1 MTGTDDTDVLAD
13 DTPRADGGTP
23 RTDGG
28 TPCTDGGTA
37 DGGSSVADVARDRP
51 DASGSSSP
59 GAAIPTLGTREG
71 VLGTLL
77 SALGRTQLSAL
88 VAGLATL
95 LVALLVGQQ
104 LLGTRLTLVA
114 LAAGGTLALGLYAL
128 NSSRLHV
135 LLAGGALMTP
145 AGVLVAAALAVGVG
159 FALQTARAVG
169 HLAEVTVL
177 LLVLGSFAAV
187 VTAVPL
193 GEREVIGGAFM
204 RFIGMLV
211 PLTVLQLLVVTVV
224 AWETVAVFL
233 ATLVLDSPDPLLAV
247 GRTLL
252 APRGSTALLTFLVY
266 AIALLYLARSLIGAL
281 PIVNLFP
288 PRQRPEIASQVETI
302 RTQFGR
308 ALLVVGVLSFAGYLA
323 ALVTGVAAP
332 AALAQQLPAP
342 LDGVVFALLTATW
355 LRAVFL
361 TLLGALLAV
370 LVGERLRRRVRR
382 LSEADLLRLS
392 MPPIGAAV
400 VAFVAAIGV
409 SAATSPAQ
417 VLSQLPSAAAATA
430 EPLLR
435 SGLVPATLL
444 LVFGSLIALG
454 ALFVLLTVV
463 IGTPVVPERA
473 LGPALASTAVF
484 ALALVLVLFGGSP
497 ALAFL
502 AAVVAMVVWDTGE
515 YAVGL
520 REELGF
526 EAVTARGELVHIGG
540 SLVVGLLVLVVAFAL
555 QLFVTSEFAVAS
567 VPDTTLAAG
576 ALTLA
581 FLTTVVLVSALRE

>member
-1 MTGTDDTDVLAD
+1 MSDPDSGDGEAD
-13 DTPRADGGTP
+13 DTT

-28 TPCTDGGTA
+28 TSDA
-37 DGGSSVADVARDRP
+37 DSSVADVARTRP
-51 DASGSSSP
+51 ETSG
-59 GAAIPTLGTREG
+59 GGRVEAAIPTLGDREG

-88 VAGLATL
+88 VAGLGAL
-95 LVALLVGQQ
+95 LAALLVGQQ

-128 NSSRLHV
+128 NSSRPHV
-135 LLAGGALMTP
+135 LLGGGALMAP
-145 AGVLVAAALAVGVG
+145 AGVLVTAALAVGVG

-187 VTAVPL
+187 ITAVPL
-193 GEREVIGGAFM
+193 GEREVIVGAFM

-233 ATLVLDSPDPLLAV
+233 ANLVLDSPEPLLAV
-247 GRTLL
+247 GQTLL
-252 APRGSTALLTFLVY
+252 APRGSTALLTFLLYVV
-266 AIALLYLARSLIGAL
+266 ILLYLGRSLIGTL

-288 PRQRPEIASQVETI
+288 PRQRPEIASQVEAI
-302 RTQFGR
+302 RTQLGR
-308 ALLVVGVLSFAGYLA
+308 VLLVAAGLSFAGYLG

-332 AALAQQLPAP
+332 AGLAQALPTP
-342 LDGVVFALLTATW
+342 VDGIVFALLTATW
-355 LRAVFL
+355 LRAIFL
-361 TLLGALLAV
+361 TLLGAMLAV

-392 MPPIGAAV
+392 MPPIGAAA
-400 VAFVAAIGV
+400 VAFVAALSV
-409 SAATSPAQ
+409 SAVVTPAE
-417 VLSQLPSAAAATA
+417 VVAQLPAGAAASV
-430 EPLLR
+430 EPILR
-435 SGLVPATLL
+435 GGLVPATLL
-444 LVFGSLIALG
+444 FVFGSLIALG
-454 ALFVLLTVV
+454 MLFVALTMV
-463 IGTPVVPERA
+463 IGLPVVPERA

-540 SLVVGLLVLVVAFAL
+540 SLVVGLLALLGAVLL
-555 QLFVTSEFAVAS
+555 QLLVGSEFLVSS

>member
-1 MTGTDDTDVLAD
+1 MADVTGTDDPAEGGTD
-13 DTPRADGGTP
+13 TP

-28 TPCTDGGTA
+28 TA
-37 DGGSSVADVARDRP
+37 DGDSSVADVARSRP
-51 DASGSSSP
+51 DASGGGQST
-59 GAAIPTLGTREG
+59 GAIPTLGDHDG

-77 SALGRTQLSAL
+77 SALGRTQLSAF
-88 VAGLATL
+88 VAGLVTL
-95 LVALLVGQQ
+95 LAALLVGQQ

-128 NSSRLHV
+128 NSSRPHV
-135 LLAGGALMTP
+135 LLGGGALMAP
-145 AGVLVAAALAVGVG
+145 AGVLVTAALAVGVG

-233 ATLVLDSPDPLLAV
+233 ANLVLDSPEPLLAV

-252 APRGSTALLTFLVY
+252 APRGSTALLTFLLYVVV
-266 AIALLYLARSLIGAL
+266 LLYLVRSLIGAL

-288 PRQRPEIASQVETI
+288 PRQRPEIASRVETV
-302 RTQFGR
+302 RTQLGR
-308 ALLVVGVLSFAGYLA
+308 ALLVAGGLSFAGYLG
-323 ALVTGVAAP
+323 ALATGLSAP
-332 AALAQQLPAP
+332 ASLAQALPAP
-342 LDGVVFALLTATW
+342 LDGIVFALLTATW
-355 LRAVFL
+355 LRAIFL

-392 MPPIGAAV
+392 MPPIGAAA
-400 VAFVAAIGV
+400 VALVAAISI
-409 SAATSPAQ
+409 SAVVTPAQ
-417 VLSQLPSAAAATA
+417 VLAQLPPAGASAV
-430 EPLLR
+430 EPILR

-444 LVFGSLIALG
+444 FVFGSLIALG
-454 ALFVLLTVV
+454 ALFVALTMV

-484 ALALVLVLFGGSP
+484 VLALVLVLFGGSP

-520 REELGF
+520 REELGV
-526 EAVTARGELVHIGG
+526 EADTARGELVHIGG
-540 SLVVGLLVLVVAFAL
+540 SLVVGLLALVAAFAL
-555 QLFVTSEFAVAS
+555 QLFVASDLAVSS